1 MCPGHACRKPPR
13 RLLKRPFEERVREDL
28 IKEVVEEGKRKSRP
42 EFPLQPESPEWEGM
56 PTDSLRAPQVMAQ
69 PPGPRS

>member
-13 RLLKRPFEERVREDL
+13 CLLKRPFEERVREDL

-42 EFPLQPESPEWEGM
+42 EFPLQP
-56 PTDSLRAPQVMAQ
+56 
-69 PPGPRS
+69 